1 MDDDTIRI
9 LLKRLARPH
18 PSGGTAVERSVILAE
33 GGGFTEVIA
42 WIVAHSGAPEG
53 PVVGVSRR
61 GLHGS
66 RLNDTGLAGSRA
78 PLRYVLP
85 AGALD

>member
-1 MDDDTIRI
+1 
-9 LLKRLARPH
+9 
-18 PSGGTAVERSVILAE
+18 VILAE
-33 GGGFTEVIA
+33 GGGFTDVIA

-53 PVVGVSRR
+53 PMVGISRR
-61 GLHGS
+61 GLHGT
-66 RLNDTGLAGSRA
+66 RLDDSGLTGSRP

>member
-1 MDDDTIRI
+1 MDDDTIRA

-18 PSGGTAVERSVILAE
+18 PSGGEAVERSVILAE

-53 PVVGVSRR
+53 PAVGVSRR
-61 GLHGS
+61 GVHGS
-66 RLNDTGLAGSRA
+66 RLKDTGITGSRES
-78 PLRYVLP
+78 LRYVLP